1 MAATQN
7 PAANF
12 LGKFTVLH
20 GAARELW
27 LVFAIKLLNFA
38 AYSVTNITLVLWL
51 SHEFGFDDQQAIH
64 IVLGWSIT
72 MTIVTLMVG
81 ALTDAI
87 GLRKTFFLGVW
98 ICIFARAVMVFAPG
112 PWFAIVFG
120 MFPLAVGEA
129 LGTPVLVA
137 AVRKYSTTRQRSL
150 SFSCSYMMVNIGSL
164 VAALIFDSVRK
175 HLGEHG
181 HLADTSLTTYRTLF
195 LVSFG
200 IQLLMLPLIWF
211 IRPGVE
217 VTDEGLKFIP
227 PAVKS
232 AGANAV
238 KNIFAAV
245 DQSAKETLRIFRN
258 LFKQPGFYRL
268 LAFLLLIA
276 FLKLI
281 FMQMSYVFPKFGI
294 RELGL
299 GAPVGKLWGINA
311 MIVIVLTPIVGAL
324 TQRFPAYGMV
334 TFGGSLAAASV
345 FIMAL
350 PTAWFQSLADGAFGQ
365 WLGHG
370 YLGLTGT
377 VHPYYVMIAFYVIVL
392 SLGEVF
398 YSPRVYEYASAI
410 APKGQEA
417 SYGAL
422 SYIPFLLAKLLIG
435 TFSGALLVKYCPAT
449 GERHSETL
457 WLFVALTATI
467 APVGLIAL
475 RSLIRV
481 PEAGRE
487 K

>member
-1 MAATQN
+1 MAAAQN
-7 PAANF
+7 SVANF
-12 LGKFTVLH
+12 FSKFNVLN

-27 LVFAIKLLNFA
+27 LTFAIKFLNFA
-38 AYSVTNITLVLWL
+38 AYSITNITLVLWL
-51 SHEFGFDDQQAIH
+51 SQEFGFDDRQAIH

-150 SFSCSYMMVNIGSL
+150 SFSFSYMMVNLGSL

-175 HLGEHG
+175 QLGEHG
-181 HLADTSLTTYRTLF
+181 HLAATSLTTYRTLF

-200 IQLLMLPLIWF
+200 IELLMLPLVWL

-217 VTDEGLKFIP
+217 VTDDGLKFIP
-227 PAVKS
+227 TAVKK
-232 AGANAV
+232 AGATFLG
-238 KNIFAAV
+238 NIFTAAS
-245 DQSAKETLRIFRN
+245 QSAKETLRILRN
-258 LFKQPGFYRL
+258 LFQQPGFYRL

-281 FMQMSYVFPKFGI
+281 FMQMSYVYPKFGI

-311 MIVIVLTPIVGAL
+311 IIVIVLTPIVGAL

-334 TFGGSLAAASV
+334 TFGGALAAASV

-350 PTAWFQSLADGAFGQ
+350 PTAWFQPLADGAFGQ

-370 YLGLTGT
+370 YLGLTGV
-377 VHPYYVMIAFYVIVL
+377 VHPYYVMIALYVIVL
-392 SLGEVF
+392 SFGEAF

-435 TFSGALLVKYCPAT
+435 TFSGALLAKYCPAT